1 MLINAI
7 SNLPAQTSRAL
18 SGRERDMNQSMR
30 LGRFTLGMV
39 MQQNIGVDDTF
50 LKGKRGKLYL
60 YRSFCR
66 FLCLN
71 SNT

>member
-39 MQQNIGVDDTF
+39 MQQNVDVDDTF

-60 YRSFCR
+60 YR
-66 FLCLN
+66 
-71 SNT
+71 

>member
-1 MLINAI
+1 
-7 SNLPAQTSRAL
+7 
-18 SGRERDMNQSMR
+18 MNQSMR